1 MYKNFTKFF
10 CTPQG
15 YIRKFLL
22 IMKITT
28 ILMFATL
35 MQVSATGL
43 AQRITLN
50 QKFTTLKRVFNEINK
65 QTGYNILWSA
75 KKVKNTQ
82 VVNVNFENI
91 SLREALNRCL
101 DGFPLTYTIENNVI
115 VIREKEKTLAD
126 KIVDYFKVI
135 DLTGRI
141 TDLNGA
147 PLPGASVMV
156 KGSTLSATAD
166 ANGDYQIRVPDNDA
180 ILIFKYVGFLSQEVK
195 VDGRTKINVQLKED
209 QQLLTEVAVV
219 GYGTVKKVNLTGS
232 LSILDMSTRE
242 NRPLTNASQALQGVS
257 GLWVNQAGGKP
268 GQDGGS
274 IRIRGIGSI
283 GSSGKSDPLVLVDGI
298 EYNINEINPDFI
310 ETITVLKDASAA
322 IYGSRAANGVILV
335 TTKTGKKGKTEINYN
350 FSYGIQEATAL
361 PDVLWDPIQYMELK
375 NQALINEGKSA
386 ASVDYSAAQIAEYK
400 NGMASNPIA
409 YPNLN
414 WFDLVLKNGYIQ
426 QHNLRFSGGNDNVL
440 YNIGL
445 GYMDQD
451 GILIDANHANR
462 YTLNANVSANVT
474 QKLRIGTN
482 IVGNYRTYTEPAFG
496 GTSGTAT
503 SYYFTRLTR
512 VLPIFTP
519 YTTDGRYGSVVFPT
533 PGRNTIENPLMLL
546 KEGRNVRTPQRV
558 LAKVF
563 ADYELPFNLK
573 YSINFGVDRL
583 DGYASVFTPYLVS
596 YHPITGAPNNYNV
609 NPSSYEYNE
618 NEVNTSFYHTLD
630 WKKVFAEKHALN
642 AVIGGSF
649 NNFYRKSFSGQ
660 IEGYFDNT
668 LTDLSAGS
676 VNPAT
681 SGTRTKDVL
690 ASYFGRLNYSFADK
704 YLVEAVVRYDGS
716 SRFSEGN
723 KWGAFPSVSAAWRI
737 DQEQFFKNMPSIN
750 QLKLRASWGK
760 LGNQAV
766 ELYSYL
772 NSVRLGADYSFN
784 NVISPG
790 SSVNAY
796 NDPAISWETT
806 TTTNLGVDLEA
817 WKGLLGITFDVF
829 KRRTTGILRPVNIPY
844 QVGGLT
850 GPQKNVGV
858 VDNAGFDLNLSHRNT
873 INDFSYSFTGGVSY
887 VKNKVVDLK
896 GETIISGR
904 RIIKEGYPIDSYYIY
919 QADGIYQN
927 QQEVDNSPKVS
938 TGVRPGYLKYKDI
951 NGDNKIDGN
960 DRVITGRSNP
970 QFTYSFNLNLG
981 YKNFSLTSFFQG
993 IQGIDL
999 YPTVNLAQPF
1009 NNGAGVTREWATDAW
1024 TPGNPGARLPILT
1037 TATGAPEMYSTAN
1050 SSSFWLQDG
1059 SYLRL
1064 KSLQLKYDFKQNWV
1078 SKLSLNKVALF
1089 VNAENLVTFTSF
1101 KGFDPE
1107 KDIKSDNFYEYPTL
1121 KTFSFGIN
1129 ATF

>member
-1 MYKNFTKFF
+1 
-10 CTPQG
+10 
-15 YIRKFLL
+15 
-22 IMKITT
+22 
-28 ILMFATL
+28 MFVTL
-35 MQVSATGL
+35 MQVSASGF

-50 QKFTTLKRVFNEINK
+50 QKSTTLKRVFNEINK

-82 VVNVNFENI
+82 LIHVNFENI
-91 SLREALNRCL
+91 PLREALDRCL

-115 VIREKEKTLAD
+115 VIREKEKTFTE
-126 KIVDYFKVI
+126 KIIDYFKIIEV
-135 DLTGRI
+135 TGKI

-156 KGSTLSATAD
+156 KGTAIAATAD
-166 ANGDYQIRVPDNDA
+166 ANGQYLIKAPDNEA
-180 ILIFKYVGFLSQEVK
+180 VLIFKYVGFLSQEVK
-195 VDGRTKINVQLKED
+195 VDGRKNINVQLKED

-268 GQDGGS
+268 GQDAGT
-274 IRIRGIGSI
+274 IRIRGISQI
-283 GSSGKSDPLVLVDGI
+283 GASGNNNPLVLVDGV
-298 EYNINEINPDFI
+298 EYPLSEINPDFI
-310 ETITVLKDASAA
+310 ETMTVLKDASAA

-335 TTKTGKKGKTEINYN
+335 TTKAGIKGKTEINYN
-350 FSYGIQEATAL
+350 FSYGVQEATAL
-361 PDVLWDPIQYMELK
+361 PDVLWDPIQYMQLK

-386 ASVDYSAAQIAEYK
+386 AAVDYSAAQITEYQ

-426 QHNLRFSGGNDNVL
+426 QHNLRFSGGTDKVL

-462 YTLNANVSANVT
+462 YTLNANISADIT
-474 QKLRIGTN
+474 KRLKIGTN
-482 IVGNYRTYTEPAFG
+482 IVGNYRSYTEPAFG
-496 GTSGTAT
+496 GNSGSAT

-519 YTTDGRYGSVVFPT
+519 YTADGKYGSVVFPT
-533 PGRNTIENPLMLL
+533 PGRNTIENPIMLL
-546 KEGRNVRTPQRV
+546 KEGRNFRTPQRL

-563 ADYELPFNLK
+563 ADYELPFDLK
-573 YSINFGVDRL
+573 YSVNFGVDRL
-583 DGYASVFTPYLVS
+583 DGYASVFTPLIMS
-596 YHPITGAPNNYNV
+596 YHPITGAVNNYNV
-609 NPSSYEYNE
+609 NPNSYEYNE
-618 NEVNTSFYHTLD
+618 NEVNMSFYQTLT
-630 WKKVFAEKHALN
+630 WNKLIAKKHSISG
-642 AVIGGSF
+642 VIGTSY
-649 NNFYRKSFSGQ
+649 NNFYRKWFSGQ

-676 VNPAT
+676 VNPT
-681 SGTRTKDVL
+681 TLGVRTKDVL
-690 ASYFGRLNYSFADK
+690 SSYFGRLNYTFNDR
-704 YLVEAVVRYDGS
+704 YILEAIVRYDGS
-716 SRFSEGN
+716 SRFSTGN

-737 DQEQFFKNMPSIN
+737 DQENFMKGMPFIN
-750 QLKLRASWGK
+750 QFKLRGSWGK

-772 NSVRLGADYSFN
+772 NSVRLGSDYSFN

-790 SSVNAY
+790 ASVNAY
-796 NDPAISWETT
+796 NDPSISWETT
-806 TTTNLGVDLEA
+806 TTTNLGLDFEG
-817 WKGLLGITFDVF
+817 WKGLLGFTFDVF
-829 KRRTTGILRPVNIPY
+829 KKRTSGILRPVGIPQ

-850 GPQKNVGV
+850 GPQKNVGT
-858 VDNAGFDLNLSHRNT
+858 VDNTGFDLNLSHRNT
-873 INDFSYSFTGGVSY
+873 INDFTYAFTGGVSY
-887 VKNKVVDLK
+887 VKNKVVSLN

-927 QQEVDNSPKVS
+927 QQEVDNSAKVS
-938 TGVRPGYLKYKDI
+938 TGVRPGYLRYKDI
-951 NGDNKIDGN
+951 NGDHKIDGD

-970 QFTYSFNLNLG
+970 QFTYSFNLNLA
-981 YKNFSLTSFFQG
+981 YKNLSLNSFFQG
-993 IQGIDL
+993 VQGIDL

-1009 NNGAGVTREWATDAW
+1009 NNGAGVTREWATDSW
-1024 TPGNPGARLPILT
+1024 TPSNPGARLPILT
-1037 TATGAPEMYSTAN
+1037 TATGAPEMYSTPN

-1064 KSLQLKYDFKQNWV
+1064 KSLQLKYDFKKEWI
-1078 SKLSLNKVALF
+1078 SKLSLSKVSLF
-1089 VNAENLVTFTSF
+1089 VNAENLVTFTKF

-1107 KDIKSDNFYEYPTL
+1107 KDIKSDTFYEYPTL
-1121 KTFSFGIN
+1121 KTFNFGIN